1 MFVDI
6 VIAGSVALS
15 HLQPEEKTQFVT
27 EQSVRSLNF
36 SENNIS
42 QYQLEQAINIVRY
55 NP

>member
-27 EQSVRSLNF
+27 EHSVRYQLNF
-36 SENNIS
+36 QDNSIS
-42 QYQLEQAINIVRY
+42 RY
-55 NP
+55 N